1 MFVGPA
7 YPSLL
12 SLKHT
17 KMSIKRR
24 PRNGALVFYSQAKH
38 NPQFLY
44 SFVGPASPS
53 LLSLKY
59 TKYLLSEG
67 PNVALVLC
75 SQARLNPR
83 FIYLDEGL
91 RMETSVLETLNG
103 GQFTSVISSVD
114 KTKLSFIN

>member
-1 MFVGPA
+1 
-7 YPSLL
+7 
-12 SLKHT
+12 
-17 KMSIKRR
+17 MSIKCR
-24 PRNGALVFYSQAKH
+24 PRNGALVLDSQAKH

-91 RMETSVLETLNG
+91 PMETSVLETLNG